1 MLLRGHA
8 IEARIYAED
17 AEHGFLPTSGTVL
30 AVRWPRGPGIRVD
43 AGVDG
48 GDAVGTR
55 YDGLLAKLCVHGET
69 RARALAAC
77 APRSTTSSCSA

>member
-1 MLLRGHA
+1 M
-8 IEARIYAED
+8 
-17 AEHGFLPTSGTVL
+17 L

-43 AGVDG
+43 AGIDG

-69 RARALAAC
+69 RTRALARLRA
-77 APRSTTSSCSA
+77 RSTTSSCSA